1 MRRRTSPAQLKKSPN
16 KASMRLE
23 ALWSVRFSSH
33 KGIHGGGVVV
43 IENGKILGG
52 ETGYTYI
59 GSMHTDREQVIAK
72 VRVSKYMPE
81 APSIFGMDHFDMEL
95 TGRPDESQIRFDGFV
110 VGSPQHDISIDMI
123 RRVELP

>member
-1 MRRRTSPAQLKKSPN
+1 M
-16 KASMRLE
+16 
-23 ALWSVRFSSH
+23 
-33 KGIHGGGVVV
+33 V